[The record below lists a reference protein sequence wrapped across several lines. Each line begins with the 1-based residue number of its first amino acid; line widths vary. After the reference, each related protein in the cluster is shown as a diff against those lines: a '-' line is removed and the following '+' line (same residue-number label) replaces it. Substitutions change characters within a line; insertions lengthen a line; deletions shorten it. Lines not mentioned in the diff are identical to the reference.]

1 MAVDQAGL
9 VARVL
14 LYLNVTIGG
23 ETPSTEDDATVD
35 LAIAEIMAEL
45 EEKKLAYWA
54 VSAIPESVARGMTIM
69 VGANCATSF
78 MSLSESAQYISAKRS
93 GEALIREIIA
103 QGSDHETTPHIYF

>member
-78 MSLSESAQYISAKRS
+78 MSLGESPIHCCQTLWRS
-93 GEALIREIIA
+93 PDTRNHRAGI
-103 QGSDHETTPHIYF
+103 